1 VWCSQWNT
9 AFSTNTNV
17 HSPPSA
23 TTDSS
28 QSSEHMVAV
37 HHGLQY
43 ADATKLMPM
52 SAQQQ
57 PLPQPYNPH
66 QQIII
71 NNARD
76 WQQSVASVFDPHGL
90 KRTWDGTSPP
100 AMPNLN
106 R

>member
-1 VWCSQWNT
+1 
-9 AFSTNTNV
+9 
-17 HSPPSA
+17 
-23 TTDSS
+23 
-28 QSSEHMVAV
+28 MVAV

-43 ADATKLMPM
+43 AEANKLLPI

-71 NNARD
+71 NARD

-90 KRTWDGTSPP
+90 KRRWDHTSHLVPDP